1 MDRYM
6 NELIDSKA
14 WNFEDKGSGK
24 RLPSWATK
32 IRLNFLMDNEANDW
46 PDKPNWIYIYMN
58 EKNLIAKPET
68 LKTKAAEKDILLG
81 QPKSASILLAAQE
94 CDQRE
99 MLSVAGAN

>member
-1 MDRYM
+1 
-6 NELIDSKA
+6 
-14 WNFEDKGSGK
+14 
-24 RLPSWATK
+24 
-32 IRLNFLMDNEANDW
+32 
-46 PDKPNWIYIYMN
+46 MN

-81 QPKSASILLAAQE
+81 KPKSASILLAAQE

>member
-1 MDRYM
+1 
-6 NELIDSKA
+6 
-14 WNFEDKGSGK
+14 
-24 RLPSWATK
+24 
-32 IRLNFLMDNEANDW
+32 
-46 PDKPNWIYIYMN
+46 MN

-81 QPKSASILLAAQE
+81 QPEPKSASILLAAQE